1 MCIIYILWMCV
12 YDDNVNYVHGNNY
25 LLCVRNDFVYTFF
38 YYYYFIFFN
47 CVQFCF
53 NFRTA
58 RQKRVVYLASKL
70 RGKWTGRYAHNI
82 IITMI
87 FLAARSAGG
96 GPIFFVKQIDRILY
110 ASFILIFIIL
120 IMYKTKRISYFNAIT
135 RKKMNMYVPRN
146 NRIAIN

>member
-1 MCIIYILWMCV
+1 MCV

-38 YYYYFIFFN
+38 YYYYYYFLFFN

-58 RQKRVVYLASKL
+58 RQNESYILRVNYAENELVDMHTILLLLWFFWL
-70 RGKWTGRYAHNI
+70 RVLLVG
-82 IITMI
+82 
-87 FLAARSAGG
+87 ARF
-96 GPIFFVKQIDRILY
+96 FFVKQIDRILY
-110 ASFILIFIIL
+110 ASYILIFIIL

-135 RKKMNMYVPRN
+135 RKKIEYVCTEKQSNRN
-146 NRIAIN
+146 